1 MCGDALPSS
10 HAVHQLWKANISC
23 PSDDKTQISPYLI
36 TVMLS
41 LPQKKGLFM
50 SKNETR
56 GCNTISCSV
65 YLTVRTYPGTG
76 CCKKERSDDL
86 QNFVPT
92 SKQPICCNRAILK
105 LIGYASVPNW
115 RCQGCSVNPCVRLAV
130 YRSVK
135 ALFNSSNG
143 TNRHHKRIMLQNAID
158 IEPLHIMKQGN
169 NKPLSVAWKEYVI
182 LDQLCL

>member
-1 MCGDALPSS
+1 MGGDALTSS
-10 HAVHQLWKANISC
+10 HAVHQLLKASISC

-41 LPQKKGLFM
+41 LPQKKGLSM

-56 GCNTISCSV
+56 GSNKIGCSV

-105 LIGYASVPNW
+105 LNGYASVPN
-115 RCQGCSVNPCVRLAV
+115 
-130 YRSVK
+130 
-135 ALFNSSNG
+135 
-143 TNRHHKRIMLQNAID
+143 
-158 IEPLHIMKQGN
+158 
-169 NKPLSVAWKEYVI
+169 
-182 LDQLCL
+182 